1 MGLAADQRV
10 ATAHGLV
17 PAGDLGILKQH
28 GEATELRFNDGS
40 RLRCTPDHQIV
51 TSNRGAVRA
60 DALVPTDKVPR
71 PSTYVPRTQASF
83 ALPKPAADV
92 AGGSS
97 MALPGIW
104 DEPLAYYLGWLVGDG
119 SFSHRGAVTVYGS
132 EAEVAQLVPIHRQLL
147 ASWSGFLPKPSIQA
161 NGTVQLRLMRRDF
174 VDFLL
179 GLGVIPRT
187 SAEKVVPDAVYT
199 APEEALTAFLRGLFD
214 ADGCIVND
222 IKKGTR
228 YAGLS
233 SRSEALLVG
242 VQQLLCSL
250 GVTSRI
256 YHTGHK
262 TDSFHYTRR
271 DGRRVTYSSAGPS
284 FDLRISGPSLREF
297 AVTVDFD
304 LLRKQEKLLRAL
316 DLHGFYHVAD
326 CKALTERT
334 GLGCQPIA
342 VLPDDVI

>member
-10 ATAHGLV
+10 ATGHGLV
-17 PAGDLGILKQH
+17 PAGNLGIPKQY

-40 RLRCTPDHQIV
+40 RLRCTPDHQIM
-51 TSNRGAVRA
+51 TTNRGAVRA
-60 DALVPTDKVPR
+60 DALVPTDKVPQ
-71 PSTYVPRTQASF
+71 PGTYIPRTEVSW
-83 ALPKPAADV
+83 ALPRSAADV
-92 AGGSS
+92 ARGSS
-97 MALPGIW
+97 MALPTNW

-119 SFSHRGAVTVYGS
+119 SFSHRGAVTIYGS
-132 EAEVAQLVPIHRQLL
+132 KAEVAQLVPIHRQLL
-147 ASWSGFLPKPSIQA
+147 ASWSGFVPKPSLQA

-179 GLGVIPRT
+179 GLGLVPRT
-187 SAEKVVPDAVYT
+187 AAEKVVPDAILT

-222 IKKGTR
+222 TKKGTR

-242 VQQLLCSL
+242 VQQLLSSL

-256 YHTGHK
+256 YRTGHK
-262 TDSFHYTRR
+262 TDSFDYTRK
-271 DGRRVTYSSAGPS
+271 DGSRVTYSSAGPS
-284 FDLRISGPSLREF
+284 FDLRITGPSLREF

-304 LLRKQEKLLRAL
+304 LLPKQEKLLRTL
-316 DLHGFYHVAD
+316 DLHAFYRVAG
-326 CKALTERT
+326 CRTLTERIR
-334 GLGCQPIA
+334 LERQPVAFIA
-342 VLPDDVI
+342 ANVI